1 MKRIFLPHTGL
12 SEPLQGERGERLV
25 FYLAM
30 EEYVAAHLGE
40 IVAPSPDGR
49 REAFFIWQV
58 PPTVIFGRN
67 QVMQAE
73 VSLEWCRSH
82 DVALFRR
89 KSGGGCVYSDWGNI
103 MISYVTDATD
113 VAFTFDRYLQR
124 IALALRHMGLPAERS
139 GRNDILIG
147 GRKVSGNAFF
157 HLPKASIVH
166 GTLLFDTDFEAMEAA
181 ITPSGRKILS
191 KGVSS
196 VRQHVANVRELL
208 EAAGKPMDIRTFMR
222 RLISDLAGPDPVPVP
237 LTEEDVRDI
246 RKIEET
252 YLDSSFLQGRHAG
265 CSFEDTV
272 RIEGVGDLVI
282 ACTLREGRVSEV
294 SVSGDFFLK
303 EGVTLEGLQAEI
315 ASGIVGEQYSE
326 KLVNEHINNINLN
339 QYFYTEN
346 R

>member
-1 MKRIFLPHTGL
+1 MKRICLPHTGL
-12 SEPLQGERGERLV
+12 SDPLPGERGERLV

-40 IVAPSPDGR
+40 IVAPSPDGP

-73 VSLEWCRSH
+73 VSLDWCRLH

-124 IALALRHMGLPAERS
+124 IALVLRHMGLPAERS

-181 ITPSGRKILS
+181 ITPSGGKIRS

-208 EAAGKPMDIRTFMR
+208 EAAGKPMDIETFKR
-222 RLISDLAGPDPVPVP
+222 RLIVDLSGPDTEPIP
-237 LTEEDVRDI
+237 LSGEDVREI
-246 RKIEET
+246 RRIEET
-252 YLDSSFLQGRHAG
+252 YLDPSFLLGRNTG
-265 CSFEDTV
+265 CSVEDTV
-272 RIEGVGDLVI
+272 RIEGIGDLVV
-282 ACTLREGRVSEV
+282 ASTLREGRISDI

-303 EGVTLEGLQAEI
+303 EGVTLERLQAGI
-315 ASGIVGEQYSE
+315 AAGIIGKDYSE
-326 KLVNEHINNINLN
+326 TLVNEYINNINLN
-339 QYFYTEN
+339 QFFYTE
-346 R
+346 

>member
-1 MKRIFLPHTGL
+1 MKRICLPHTGL
-12 SEPLQGERGERLV
+12 SDPLPGERGERLV

-73 VSLEWCRSH
+73 VCLDWCRSH

-113 VAFTFDRYLQR
+113 VAFTFDRYLRR
-124 IALALRHMGLPAERS
+124 IALALRHMGLPADRS

-181 ITPSGRKILS
+181 ITPSGGKIRS

-208 EAAGKPMDIRTFMR
+208 EAAGKPMDIETFKR
-222 RLISDLAGPDPVPVP
+222 RLIVDLSGPDTESVP
-237 LTEEDVRDI
+237 LSWEDVREI
-246 RKIEET
+246 RRIEET
-252 YLDSSFLQGRHAG
+252 YLDPSFLLGRNTG
-265 CSFEDTV
+265 CSVEDTV
-272 RIEGVGDLVI
+272 RIEGIGDLVV
-282 ACTLREGRVSEV
+282 ASTLREGRISDI

-303 EGVTLEGLQAEI
+303 EGVTLERLQAGI
-315 ASGIVGEQYSE
+315 AAGIIGKDYSE
-326 KLVNEHINNINLN
+326 TLVNEYINNINLN
-339 QYFYTEN
+339 QFFYTE
-346 R
+346 

>member
-1 MKRIFLPHTGL
+1 MKRICLPHTGL
-12 SEPLQGERGERLV
+12 SDPLPGERGERLV

-73 VSLEWCRSH
+73 VRLDWCRLH

-89 KSGGGCVYSDWGNI
+89 KSGGGCVFSDWGNI

-113 VAFTFDRYLQR
+113 VAFTFDRYLRR
-124 IALALRHMGLPAERS
+124 IALALRHMGLPADRS

-181 ITPSGRKILS
+181 ITPSGGKIRS

-196 VRQHVANVRELL
+196 VRQRVANVRELL
-208 EAAGKPMDIRTFMR
+208 EAAGKPMDIETFKR
-222 RLISDLAGPDPVPVP
+222 RLIVDLSGPDTEPVP
-237 LTEEDVRDI
+237 LSGEDVLEI
-246 RKIEET
+246 RRIEET
-252 YLDSSFLQGRHAG
+252 YLDPSFLLGRNTG
-265 CSFEDTV
+265 CSVEDTV
-272 RIEGVGDLVI
+272 RIEGIGDLVV
-282 ACTLREGRVSEV
+282 ASTLREGRISDI
-294 SVSGDFFLK
+294 SVSGDFFPK
-303 EGVTLEGLQAEI
+303 GGATLERLQAGI
-315 ASGIVGEQYSE
+315 AAGIIGKDYSE
-326 KLVNEHINNINLN
+326 TLVNEYINNINLN
-339 QYFYTEN
+339 QFFYTE
-346 R
+346 

>member
-1 MKRIFLPHTGL
+1 MKRICLPHTGL
-12 SEPLQGERGERLV
+12 SDPLPGERGERLV

-73 VSLEWCRSH
+73 VCLDWCRSH

-113 VAFTFDRYLQR
+113 VAFTFDRYLRR
-124 IALALRHMGLPAERS
+124 IALALRHMGLPADRS

-181 ITPSGRKILS
+181 ITPSGGKIRS

-208 EAAGKPMDIRTFMR
+208 EAAGKPMDIETFKR
-222 RLISDLAGPDPVPVP
+222 RLIVDLSGPDTEPVP
-237 LTEEDVRDI
+237 LSGEDVLEI
-246 RKIEET
+246 RRIEET
-252 YLDSSFLQGRHAG
+252 YLDPSFLLGRNTG
-265 CSFEDTV
+265 CSVEDTV
-272 RIEGVGDLVI
+272 RIEGIGDLVV
-282 ACTLREGRVSEV
+282 ASTLREGRISDI

-303 EGVTLEGLQAEI
+303 EGVTLERLQAGI
-315 ASGIVGEQYSE
+315 AAGIIGKDYSE
-326 KLVNEHINNINLN
+326 TLVNEYINNINLN
-339 QYFYTEN
+339 QFFYTE
-346 R
+346 

>member
-1 MKRIFLPHTGL
+1 MKRICLPHTGL
-12 SEPLQGERGERLV
+12 SDPLPGERGERLV

-73 VSLEWCRSH
+73 VSLDWCRLH

-113 VAFTFDRYLQR
+113 VAFTFDRYLRR
-124 IALALRHMGLPAERS
+124 IALALRHMGLPADRS

-181 ITPSGRKILS
+181 ITPSGGKIRS

-196 VRQHVANVRELL
+196 VRQHVANVWELL
-208 EAAGKPMDIRTFMR
+208 EAAGKPMDIETFKR
-222 RLISDLAGPDPVPVP
+222 RLIVDLSGPDTEPVP
-237 LTEEDVRDI
+237 LSGEDVREI
-246 RKIEET
+246 RRIEET
-252 YLDSSFLQGRHAG
+252 YLDPSFLLGRNTG
-265 CSFEDTV
+265 CSVEDTV
-272 RIEGVGDLVI
+272 RIEGIGDLVV
-282 ACTLREGRVSEV
+282 ASTLREGRISDI

-303 EGVTLEGLQAEI
+303 EGVTLERLQAGI
-315 ASGIVGEQYSE
+315 AAGIIGKDYSE
-326 KLVNEHINNINLN
+326 TLVNEYINNINLN
-339 QYFYTEN
+339 QFFYTE
-346 R
+346 

>member
-1 MKRIFLPHTGL
+1 MKRICLPRTGL
-12 SEPLQGERGERLV
+12 SDPLPGERGERLV

-73 VSLEWCRSH
+73 VCLDWCRSH

-113 VAFTFDRYLQR
+113 VAFTFDRYLRR
-124 IALALRHMGLPAERS
+124 IALALRHMGIPADRS

-181 ITPSGRKILS
+181 ITPSGGKIRS

-208 EAAGKPMDIRTFMR
+208 EAAGKPMDIETFKR
-222 RLISDLAGPDPVPVP
+222 RLIVDLSGPDTEPVP
-237 LTEEDVRDI
+237 LSGEDVREI
-246 RKIEET
+246 RRIEET
-252 YLDSSFLQGRHAG
+252 YLDPSFLLGRNTG
-265 CSFEDTV
+265 CSVEDTV
-272 RIEGVGDLVI
+272 RIEGIGDLVV
-282 ACTLREGRVSEV
+282 ASTLREGRISDI

-303 EGVTLEGLQAEI
+303 EGVTLERLQAGI
-315 ASGIVGEQYSE
+315 AAGIIGKDYSE
-326 KLVNEHINNINLN
+326 TLVNEYINNINLN
-339 QYFYTEN
+339 QFFYTE
-346 R
+346 

>member
-1 MKRIFLPHTGL
+1 MKRICLPHTGL
-12 SEPLQGERGERLV
+12 SDPLPGERGERLV

-73 VSLEWCRSH
+73 VSLDWCRLH

-124 IALALRHMGLPAERS
+124 IALVLRHMGLPAERS

-181 ITPSGRKILS
+181 ITPSGGKIRS

-208 EAAGKPMDIRTFMR
+208 EAAGKPMDIETFKR
-222 RLISDLAGPDPVPVP
+222 RLIVDLSGPDTEPVP
-237 LTEEDVRDI
+237 LSGEDVREI
-246 RKIEET
+246 RRIEET
-252 YLDSSFLQGRHAG
+252 YLDPSFLLGRNTG
-265 CSFEDTV
+265 CSVEDTV
-272 RIEGVGDLVI
+272 RIEGIGDLVV
-282 ACTLREGRVSEV
+282 ASTLREGRISDI

-303 EGVTLEGLQAEI
+303 EGVTLERLQAGI
-315 ASGIVGEQYSE
+315 AAGIIGKDYSE
-326 KLVNEHINNINLN
+326 TLVNEYINNINLN
-339 QYFYTEN
+339 QFFYTE
-346 R
+346 

>member
-1 MKRIFLPHTGL
+1 MKRICLPHTGL
-12 SEPLQGERGERLV
+12 SDPLPGERGERLV

-73 VSLEWCRSH
+73 VCLDWCRSH

-124 IALALRHMGLPAERS
+124 IALVLRHLGLPAERS

-181 ITPSGRKILS
+181 ITPSGGKIRS

-208 EAAGKPMDIRTFMR
+208 EAAGKPMDIETFKR
-222 RLISDLAGPDPVPVP
+222 RLIVDLSGPDTEPVP
-237 LTEEDVRDI
+237 LSGEDVREI
-246 RKIEET
+246 RRIEET
-252 YLDSSFLQGRHAG
+252 YLDPSFLLGRNTG
-265 CSFEDTV
+265 CSVEDTV
-272 RIEGVGDLVI
+272 RIEGIGDLVV
-282 ACTLREGRVSEV
+282 ASTLREGRISDI

-303 EGVTLEGLQAEI
+303 EGVTLERLQAGI
-315 ASGIVGEQYSE
+315 AAGIIGKDYSE
-326 KLVNEHINNINLN
+326 TLVNEYINNINLN
-339 QYFYTEN
+339 QFFYTE
-346 R
+346 

>member
-1 MKRIFLPHTGL
+1 MKRICLPHTGL
-12 SEPLQGERGERLV
+12 SDPLPGERGERLV

-40 IVAPSPDGR
+40 IVAPSPDGL

-73 VSLEWCRSH
+73 VSLDWCRLH

-113 VAFTFDRYLQR
+113 VAFTFDRYLRR
-124 IALALRHMGLPAERS
+124 IALALRHMGLPADRS

-181 ITPSGRKILS
+181 ITPSGGKIRS

-196 VRQHVANVRELL
+196 VRQHVANVWELL
-208 EAAGKPMDIRTFMR
+208 EAAGKPMDIETFKR
-222 RLISDLAGPDPVPVP
+222 RLIVDLSGPDTEPVP
-237 LTEEDVRDI
+237 LSGEDVREI
-246 RKIEET
+246 RRIEET
-252 YLDSSFLQGRHAG
+252 YLDPSFLLGRNTG
-265 CSFEDTV
+265 CSVEDTV
-272 RIEGVGDLVI
+272 RIEGIGDLVV
-282 ACTLREGRVSEV
+282 ASTLREGRISDI

-303 EGVTLEGLQAEI
+303 EGVTLERLQAGI
-315 ASGIVGEQYSE
+315 AAGIIGKDYSE
-326 KLVNEHINNINLN
+326 TLVNEYINNINLN
-339 QYFYTEN
+339 QFFYTE
-346 R
+346 